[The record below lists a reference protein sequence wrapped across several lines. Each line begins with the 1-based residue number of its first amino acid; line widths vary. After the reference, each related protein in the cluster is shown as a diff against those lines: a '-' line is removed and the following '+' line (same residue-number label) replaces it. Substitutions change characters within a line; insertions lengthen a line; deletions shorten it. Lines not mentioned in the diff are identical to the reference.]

1 VTFHACSSDPE
12 NMGDEENPEDY
23 REVLPTR
30 TGTINVLKDNATSYI
45 SEPVVSDSVV
55 VFRGN
60 TPDAIIPKTGECIF
74 IPVSEKTPYGFLGKV
89 ISVERGADTKVF
101 TRAAALDEVFETLSV
116 DTAFTSLQ
124 IDGVFDAEGNR
135 VAFELIDTAL
145 VGQTNPSAK
154 TSKAPQLEGTME
166 IIDKA
171 LKFHFAYKEDEA
183 GNEVELSG
191 DLSFGFKALDLDID
205 IQDAK
210 LNAMKLH
217 AQPFINLSLTDEI
230 KLQREYKQ
238 EKPLIVG
245 KMLGRI
251 VIPGII
257 PVIIPITMDI
267 SLVWGATGEISAN
280 VSLNYTSSSTCD
292 VTYQNQRWNSN
303 FTAKGKNNLDFS
315 GGKPEF
321 PEEKPDSLGSKT
333 TPSSEERLW
342 AVSSFNVKGE
352 IYVGGNADIH
362 FGLYSST
369 TGVGI
374 ALEPKYAVAAEAS
387 LTSEDLLIENPTVTS
402 SVTLASKVYAKAE
415 LFGRLS
421 AEFALKFPEWTI
433 FEQEMPLLP
442 EFENLSATRKVEDLW
457 DHTDIS
463 YTIKRPY
470 FLQGLGV
477 KTGVTTYC
485 LENNAKQ
492 DQEFTEMTKWGTSLS
507 TRIELNKS
515 NQSYYAAPYASWLG
529 YTWLGDEQ
537 ELQPIDT
544 LRVDGFDQI
553 EDIYRNNKL
562 IFKFAYSG
570 YRHGAGTR
578 ECGLYLLDQN
588 GYHHFPQNTLGEF
601 SNVQDSI
608 SYSREE
614 MDRVDYSKFEASKNV
629 QYGVYVKK
637 GNSYTYSNPNTLQLN
652 YNQAPTYS
660 DGWKGLF
667 FIEEIGRY
675 ETKCTYFIN
684 TKGNWILLNTETTK
698 HSFQPQSDDYDRGFR
713 DYIPPEKSSSA
724 SVKYYYD
731 WYYIKNGIE
740 YRGKPK

>member
-1 VTFHACSSDPE
+1 
-12 NMGDEENPEDY
+12 
-23 REVLPTR
+23 
-30 TGTINVLKDNATSYI
+30 
-45 SEPVVSDSVV
+45 VV

-116 DTAFTSLQ
+116 DTTFTSLQ

-154 TSKAPQLEGTME
+154 TSKTSQLENSV
-166 IIDKA
+166 A
-171 LKFHFAYKEDEA
+171 LKFRFAYEENKA
-183 GNEVELSG
+183 GNNVELSG
-191 DLSFGFKALDLDID
+191 ELCFGFKAIDLDID

-217 AQPFINLSLTDEI
+217 AQPFINLSLTDKI
-230 KLQREYKQ
+230 MLQREYKQ

-267 SLVWGATGEISAN
+267 SLVWGATGEISAE
-280 VSLNYTSSSTCD
+280 VSLNYTSSSTCN
-292 VTYQNQRWNSN
+292 VTYQNQRWDSN
-303 FTAKGKNNLDFS
+303 LTTKGKNNLPEQDKFHPETEDQP
-315 GGKPEF
+315 GK
-321 PEEKPDSLGSKT
+321 EEKPDSLLRSKT
-333 TPSSEERLW
+333 TTSSEQRLW
-342 AVSSFNVKGE
+342 AVSSFNVNGE

-614 MDRVDYSKFEASKNV
+614 MDTIYNTEYSPFLRYVARKNV
-629 QYGVYVKK
+629 QYGSYIKK
-637 GNSYTYSNPNTLQLN
+637 GNSYTYSEPR
-652 YNQAPTYS
+652 TYHLIQS
-660 DGWKGLF
+660 TQIAYYYGSSSSGCWKGLF
-667 FIEEIGRY
+667 FIKEIGRY
-675 ETKCTYFIN
+675 ETKWTYFIN
-684 TKGNWILLNTETTK
+684 TKGDWILLNTETTK

-713 DYIPPEKSSSA
+713 DYIPPEKSSSNTV
-724 SVKYYYD
+724 SYSYQ
-731 WYYIKNGIE
+731 WYYILYENE
-740 YRGKPK
+740 YEHYMDIDRPFDAYYD